1 MVEGK
6 MEVTMKGK
14 PKILGKGDEV
24 FFPPNVKHT
33 AKTMVKSRGIVFI
46 SGKGLFKPK
55 STR

>member
-1 MVEGK
+1 